1 MGTVCVMVVE
11 LRINTTCLA
20 MERACAIKDLLG
32 YSATNVYQGIMGQT
46 ANLVIIVIITVYAL
60 VLGLFQIVVTRSDVA
75 VANVS
80 THLLGSIVINVYQV
94 CLGKN
99 AI

>member
-1 MGTVCVMVVE
+1 
-11 LRINTTCLA
+11 
-20 MERACAIKDLLG
+20 MERACAIKGLLG
-32 YSATNVYQGIMGQT
+32 YSATNVYQGIMDQT
-46 ANLVIIVIITVYAL
+46 ANLVMIVIITGYAL
-60 VLGLFQIVVTRSDVA
+60 VLLLFQIVVTHREHNNSDVA
-75 VANVS
+75 AANVS